1 MGRATTTFITP
12 IIHAEDPS
20 LFLDLQFQRD
30 GAYSA
35 RRGPLPTF
43 TRASAAWRVN
53 SAGVIV
59 PAAVNEARIDYN
71 PTTLE
76 ARGLLIEEQRTNATI
91 RSEEF
96 EDAAWTKFNTTATS
110 NQAVSP
116 DGTADADLLSETTAN
131 AVHSLYLAS
140 PSSVTSGTAYTAS
153 VFLKKGT
160 GSTAPD
166 WIIFGFLF
174 GGFGSAR
181 IAFNVSTGAV
191 GSTAGSITTQVTQ
204 FANGWWRL
212 AVTASAT
219 ATAAWGSMVLSFSN
233 NTNTTSTPT
242 YVGQTTSDVFV
253 WGAQFEAGAFATSY
267 IPTTTAAVIRSAD
280 LCSITGGAFS
290 GFWNASEGTLVFKG
304 SKPAIQASGTTYVAV
319 DDNTSN
325 NRLILFYST
334 NEFFDIVAGG
344 VSQASISSGVSVSA
358 NTRFGMA
365 ARYKVNN
372 FALSVSGGA
381 IGTDG
386 WGTIPSVSQMSIGSR
401 LSTPMSLWVESIQ
414 YFDRIRTNAQLQLLS
429 TP

>member
-20 LFLDLQFQRD
+20 LVLDLQFQRD

-76 ARGLLIEEQRTNATI
+76 ARGLLIEEQRTNLSTH
-91 RSEEF
+91 SN
-96 EDAAWTKFNTTATS
+96 DLTNAAWGKVNTTAAAD
-110 NQAVSP
+110 QGISP
-116 DGTADADLLSETTAN
+116 DGTVNAGLFAETTAYN
-131 AVHSLYLAS
+131 NIHY
-140 PSSVTSGTAYTAS
+140 VTTSITAITAGTAYTTS

-160 GSTAPD
+160 GATAPD
-166 WIIFGFLF
+166 WVVLSFLA
-174 GGFGSAR
+174 GAFGSKS
-181 IAFNVSTGAV
+181 IAFNVSTGAT
-191 GSTAGSITTQVTQ
+191 GATAGGQTAVVTQ
-204 FANGWWRL
+204 MPNGWWRI
-212 AVTASAT
+212 AMT
-219 ATAAWGSMVLSFSN
+219 ATALASVSTGGLYLAFTN
-233 NTNTTSTPT
+233 NTNSASTPT
-242 YVGQTTSDVFV
+242 YVGQTTSNVFV

-304 SKPAIQASGTTYVAV
+304 SKPAIQAYGTTYVAV

-334 NEFFDIVAGG
+334 NEFFDVVAGG
-344 VSQASISSGVSVSA
+344 VSQAAISSGVSVSE

-365 ARYKVNN
+365 ARYKAND

-381 IGTDG
+381 IGTDVS
-386 WGTIPSVSQMSIGSR
+386 GTIPSVSQMSIGSR
-401 LSTPMSLWVESIQ
+401 LSTPMSLWVESLQ
-414 YFDRIRTNAQLQLLS
+414 YFNPETQFQALS

>member
-20 LFLDLQFQRD
+20 LVLDLQFQRD

-96 EDAAWTKFNTTATS
+96 EDAVWVKGSTTATA
-110 NQAVSP
+110 NQTLSP
-116 DGTADADLLSETTAN
+116 DGTVDADSLSEV
-131 AVHSLYLAS
+131 AVNSQHTLYCNT
-140 PSSVTSGTAYTAS
+140 SSVTSGTAYTAS
-153 VFLKKGT
+153 IFLKKGT
-160 GSTAPD
+160 GATAPD
-166 WIIFGFLF
+166 WIGIGFLA
-174 GGFGSAR
+174 GGFGTVR
-181 IAFNVSTGAV
+181 VAFNVSTGVV
-191 GSTAGSITTQVTQ
+191 GSTTGSITAQVTQ
-204 FANGWWRL
+204 FANGWWRV
-212 AVTASAT
+212 AVTATAV
-219 ATAAWGSMVLSFSN
+219 ATAAWGTVVLNFTN
-233 NTNTTSTPT
+233 NANTSAPIPT
-242 YVGQTTSDVFV
+242 YVGQTTSDIFV

-334 NEFFDIVAGG
+334 NEFFDVVAGG

-365 ARYKVNN
+365 ARYKVND

-381 IGTDG
+381 VGTAVS
-386 WGTIPSVSQMSIGSR
+386 GTIPSVSQMSIGSL
-401 LSTPMSLWVESIQ
+401 LSTPMSLWIESLQ
-414 YFDRIRTNAQLQLLS
+414 YFNPETQLQALS